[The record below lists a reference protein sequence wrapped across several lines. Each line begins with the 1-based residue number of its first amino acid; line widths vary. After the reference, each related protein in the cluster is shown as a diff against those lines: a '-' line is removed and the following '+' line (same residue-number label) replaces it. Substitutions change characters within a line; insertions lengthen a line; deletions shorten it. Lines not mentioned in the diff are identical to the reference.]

1 MFSNVI
7 LKKKKGISHFYT
19 YFALSNTNEP
29 AIHIHVYWTTYNND
43 EDKVYPYYHLARV
56 MPSV

>member
-29 AIHIHVYWTTYNND
+29 AIDIHVYWTTYNND
-43 EDKVYPYYHLARV
+43 EDKVYPY
-56 MPSV
+56 